1 MKRGTIQ
8 DHFIHSAELGED
20 VSFLVYVPADFS
32 PMFSYTFLICQ
43 DGKDYFQL
51 GRLPRLADELLEAEE
66 IEPLIMVGIPYLN
79 KHDRREK
86 YHPDGVQQAAYIRFL
101 ANELV
106 PYLDEQFPGHGNRFG
121 RALAGDSLAGTVS
134 FMTAL
139 KHPDLFGRVLMH
151 SPFVDSTVMNL
162 AESAETLPS
171 LYHVIGTEET
181 DVLMTNGERADF
193 LTPNRALSSLL
204 SGKRTDYFYE
214 EFAGNHTWTYW
225 QKDMKR
231 ALLKMFE

>member
-8 DHFIHSAELGED
+8 DHLIHSAELNED
-20 VSFLVYVPADFS
+20 ISFMVYVPADFS
-32 PMFSYTFLICQ
+32 PMLSYTFLICQ

-51 GRLPRLADELLEAEE
+51 GRLPRTADELLGSED
-66 IEPLIMVGIPYLN
+66 IEPLIIVGIPYEN

-86 YHPDGVQQAAYIRFL
+86 YHPDGAKQAAYIRFL

-106 PYLDEQFPGHGNRFG
+106 PYLDEQFPGHGDRFG

-134 FMTAL
+134 LMAAL
-139 KHPDLFGRVLMH
+139 KHSDLFGRVIMH
-151 SPFVDSTVMNL
+151 SPFVDSTVMSL
-162 AESAETLPS
+162 AEAADALPS

-193 LTPNRALSSLL
+193 LTPSRALHSLL
-204 SGKRTDYFYE
+204 ASKTKDYFYE
-214 EFAGNHTWTYW
+214 EFSGTHTWTYW
-225 QKDMKR
+225 QPDVKR

>member
-8 DHFIHSAELGED
+8 DHLIHSAELNED
-20 VSFLVYVPADFS
+20 IPFMVYVPADFS

-51 GRLPRLADELLEAEE
+51 GRLPRTADELLGSED
-66 IEPLIMVGIPYLN
+66 IEPLIIVGIPYDN

-86 YHPDGVQQAAYIRFL
+86 YHPDGAKQAAYIRFL

-134 FMTAL
+134 LMAAL
-139 KHPDLFGRVLMH
+139 KHSDLFGRVIMH
-151 SPFVDSTVMNL
+151 SPFVDSTVMSL
-162 AESAETLPS
+162 AEAADTLPS
-171 LYHVIGTEET
+171 LYHVIGTGEM
-181 DVLMTNGERADF
+181 DVLITNGERADF
-193 LTPNRALSSLL
+193 LTPNRALRSLL
-204 SGKRTDYFYE
+204 ASKTKDYFYE
-214 EFAGNHTWTYW
+214 EFTGTHTWTYW
-225 QKDMKR
+225 QPDVKR